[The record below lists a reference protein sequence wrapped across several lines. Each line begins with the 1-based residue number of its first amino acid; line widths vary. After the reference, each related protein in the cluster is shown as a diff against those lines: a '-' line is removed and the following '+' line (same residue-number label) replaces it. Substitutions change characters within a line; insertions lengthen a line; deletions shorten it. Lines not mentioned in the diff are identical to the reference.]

1 MMIQKVIKN
10 RLLSV
15 GILAVALTF
24 SGCMT
29 PQQTE
34 QFNQEM
40 ALDLLQDGYNELDA
54 VVDDVNKG
62 ALRAAEWH
70 FNKGLSDFE
79 QAIIYFQKL
88 QLTPNE
94 QAGMKK
100 LHVAITSLQLCVK
113 YIDKDDDDLAMEY
126 YNQAAE
132 AFREAA
138 VLLSLP
144 GN

>member
-1 MMIQKVIKN
+1 MKQKVFRN
-10 RLLSV
+10 RLLSA
-15 GILAVALTF
+15 GILATALAF

-40 ALDLLQDGYNELDA
+40 AFDYLQDGYNELDA
-54 VVDDVNKG
+54 VVDDVDKG
-62 ALRAAEWH
+62 ALKAAEWH
-70 FNKGLSDFE
+70 FNKGLNDFE
-79 QAIIYFQKL
+79 NAITYFQKL

-113 YIDKDDDDLAMEY
+113 YLDKNNDDLAMEY

-132 AFREAA
+132 AFTEAA

-144 GN
+144 ES